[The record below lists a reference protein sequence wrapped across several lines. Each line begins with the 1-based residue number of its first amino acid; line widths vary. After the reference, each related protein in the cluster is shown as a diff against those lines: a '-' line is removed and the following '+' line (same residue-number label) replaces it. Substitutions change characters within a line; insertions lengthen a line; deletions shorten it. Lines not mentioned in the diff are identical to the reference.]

1 MSARTWEAANQAWL
15 VAAVDEARR
24 ALERHA
30 ALAGGAGGVDRDG
43 DEEGDGD
50 GDATAATPR
59 RSRGRRSGGRSA
71 SADGDGEGADD
82 GDAARPME
90 WRFERPPALEAV
102 VETFG
107 LSRFERAV
115 LVACAGI
122 ELSGD
127 FAALCGRASG
137 DAARGAMTFSLALA
151 ALPEPHWTALNP
163 EAPLRHW
170 KLIEL
175 GPGAALTQSPLR
187 IDERVLHFL
196 VGVSHRDARLAG
208 VAEAA
213 PPPRELAPSHLELA
227 KRIAGTWSHAA
238 AEGDELPAVQLTG
251 PEAATRRD
259 VAAAACRLLG
269 LRLDVAPSPALPTAA
284 AELETLAGIWERESA
299 LDPAALLVDRG
310 DHDGEPQREDAIDR
324 LVERIRGPVL
334 VSTHDARRTVHRP
347 VLTFEV
353 GRPGPAERREVW
365 TEALG
370 DDAHRLH
377 GRLDALVHQF
387 NLGPPAIRAACAGA
401 LGRLE
406 AEAEPG
412 SRAKRLDEALWDTC
426 RVQARTAV
434 GDLAQRIDASVGWD
448 DLVLPAPQRQVLRD
462 LAAQVRNRAR
472 VHEEWGFA
480 ARGSRGLGITAL
492 FAGDS
497 GTGKTL
503 AAEVIATEL
512 RLDLYRIDLAGLI
525 SKYIGETEKNLRRVF
540 DAAEEGGCIL
550 LFDEADA
557 VFGRRTEVKD
567 SHDRHANVEVSY
579 LLQRMEAYPGLAL
592 LTTNFRD
599 ALDTAFLR
607 RIRFIVHFPFP
618 DAEQRAE
625 IWRRVFP
632 SGTPIEGLKHEEL
645 AKLNVSGGNIR
656 NIALNAAFYAAEG
669 GEPVRMSHLLRA
681 ARAEYDKLERPLTA
695 AEVGGWV

>member
-1 MSARTWEAANQAWL
+1 MTKATWESANQAWL
-15 VAAVDEARR
+15 VAAVDEVRR

-30 ALAGGAGGVDRDG
+30 AASTGDADDGPGAKPRRGRGRGARGGT
-43 DEEGDGD
+43 GDGD
-50 GDATAATPR
+50 GEPSAAW
-59 RSRGRRSGGRSA
+59 A
-71 SADGDGEGADD
+71 
-82 GDAARPME
+82 
-90 WRFERPPALEAV
+90 FERPPALESV
-102 VETFG
+102 CETFG

-115 LVACAGI
+115 LLACAGM

-127 FAALCGRASG
+127 FAALCGRAWG
-137 DAARGAMTFSLALA
+137 DAQRGAFTFSLALA
-151 ALPEPHWTALNP
+151 ALPEPHWTALSP

-170 KLIEL
+170 RLVEV

-196 VGVSHRDARLAG
+196 VGVGHRDARLAG
-208 VAEAA
+208 VADPA
-213 PPPRELAPSHLELA
+213 PAPRELAPSHRELA
-227 KRIAGTWSHAA
+227 RRIAGTWSHAA

-259 VAAAACRLLG
+259 VATAACLLLG
-269 LRLDVAPSPALPTAA
+269 LRLDVAASHALPTVA
-284 AELETLAGIWERESA
+284 AELETLAGVWEREAA
-299 LDPAALLVDRG
+299 LEPAALLVDRG
-310 DHDGEPQREDAIDR
+310 DHDGDPAREDAIDR
-324 LVERIRGPVL
+324 LVQRVRGPVL
-334 VSTHDARRTVHRP
+334 VSTREARRSVHRP

-370 DDAHRLH
+370 ADAPPLRA
-377 GRLDALVHQF
+377 RLDALVHQF

-401 LGRLE
+401 LGRLD
-406 AEAEPG
+406 AETADG
-412 SRAKRLDEALWDTC
+412 SRAERLEQALWDTC

-434 GDLAQRIDASVGWD
+434 GDLAQRIEFAAGWD
-448 DLVLPAPQRQVLRD
+448 DLVLPPPQRQVLRD
-462 LAAQVRNRAR
+462 LAGQVRNRAR
-472 VHEEWGFA
+472 VHEDWGFA

-503 AAEVIATEL
+503 ADEVIATEL
-512 RLDLYRIDLAGLI
+512 RLDLYRVDLAGLI

-557 VFGRRTEVKD
+557 VFGKRSEVKD

-592 LTTNFRD
+592 LTTNFKG

-607 RIRFIVHFPFP
+607 RIRFIVQFPFP
-618 DAEQRAE
+618 DAQQRAE

-632 SGTPIEGLKHEEL
+632 AATPTEGLKHDEL

-656 NIALNAAFYAAEG
+656 NVALNAAFYAADA
-669 GEPVRMSHLLRA
+669 GEPVRMPHLLRA
-681 ARAEYDKLERPLTA
+681 ARAEYDKLERPLTS

>member
-1 MSARTWEAANQAWL
+1 MTARSWEAANQAWL
-15 VAAVDEARR
+15 VAAVDEVRR

-30 ALAGGAGGVDRDG
+30 DAAEDRDAPAVPHRTRRRGRHGEAG
-43 DEEGDGD
+43 DSGDG
-50 GDATAATPR
+50 
-59 RSRGRRSGGRSA
+59 SA
-71 SADGDGEGADD
+71 QAW
-82 GDAARPME
+82 P
-90 WRFERPPALEAV
+90 FERPPALESV
-102 VETFG
+102 CDTFG

-115 LVACAGI
+115 LAGCAGM

-127 FAALCGRASG
+127 FAALCGRAAG
-137 DAARGAMTFSLALA
+137 DAGRGAFTFSLALA
-151 ALPEPHWTALNP
+151 ALPEPHWTALSP

-170 KLIEL
+170 RLIEV

-196 VGVSHRDARLAG
+196 VGVAHRDPRLAG
-208 VAEAA
+208 VVDAA
-213 PPPRELAPSHLELA
+213 PPPRELAPSHRELA
-227 KRIAGTWSHAA
+227 RRIAGTWSHAA

-259 VAAAACRLLG
+259 VATTACQLLG
-269 LRLDVAPSPALPTAA
+269 LRLDVAASHALPTAA
-284 AELETLAGIWERESA
+284 TELETLAALWERESA
-299 LDPAALLVDRG
+299 LQPAALLVDRG
-310 DHDGEPQREDAIDR
+310 DHDGEPLREDAIDR
-324 LVERIRGPVL
+324 LVQRVRGPVL
-334 VSTHDARRTVHRP
+334 VSTRDARPSVHRP
-347 VLTFEV
+347 LLTFEV

-370 DDAHRLH
+370 DDAPRLRT
-377 GRLDALVHQF
+377 RLDLLVHQF

-406 AEAEPG
+406 AEGGNG
-412 SRAKRLDEALWDTC
+412 SRADRLEAALWDTC

-434 GDLAQRIDASVGWD
+434 GDLAQRIESTVGWD
-448 DLVLPAPQRQVLRD
+448 DLVLPAPQRQVLQD
-462 LAAQVRNRAR
+462 LAGQVRNRAR
-472 VHEEWGFA
+472 VHEDWGFA

-512 RLDLYRIDLAGLI
+512 RLDLYRVDLAGLI

-557 VFGRRTEVKD
+557 VFGKRTEVKD
-567 SHDRHANVEVSY
+567 SHDRHANVEVAY

-607 RIRFIVHFPFP
+607 RIRFIVQFPFP
-618 DAEQRAE
+618 DAQQRAE

-632 SGTPIEGLKHEEL
+632 AGTPTEGLKHDEL

-656 NIALNAAFYAAEG
+656 NVTLNAAFYAAEA